1 MHTEALIQDRTKAET
16 APTLPM
22 MHAAF
27 VLCGLGTM
35 MLGPVLPLLASQW
48 HLKDSQS
55 GLLLMAQFCGAT
67 LGGGTTSQ
75 RLQWSLKVGLACAT
89 LGYLG
94 FALAPGLGIA
104 CAALAVAGF
113 GVGRSIA
120 TINIIA
126 GARYTEHRGAAL
138 SWLNFSWSFGALL
151 SPLCAAWLASRFLL
165 SHLLAWFACLFLAV
179 LTILY
184 FQMREAGEDEVKA
197 ASEKAS
203 GHMPG
208 VLFVYFAGLM
218 VLYGGLETSLS
229 GWLTTYALRYG
240 KSSLVLS
247 EYTMV
252 LFLCGLTSGR
262 ALAAWMLMRIR
273 DLTLLRISLLLA
285 ALLAGA
291 LALAHTASLIAIF
304 AVLLGICLAPIF
316 PATFALVMA
325 TRPPARQ
332 AGMIMAASGI
342 GAAILP
348 WLMGVISTRSGSLQL
363 ALVLPTLAAMVMLL
377 LAMTSTAGRSART

>member
-1 MHTEALIQDRTKAET
+1 MHV
-16 APTLPM
+16 
-22 MHAAF
+22 AF
-27 VLCGLGTM
+27 ILCGLGTM
-35 MLGPVLPLLASQW
+35 MLGPLLPLLASQW

-75 RLQWSLKVGLACAT
+75 RLRWSLKVGLVCAT
-89 LGYLG
+89 AGYLG
-94 FALAPGLGIA
+94 FALAPGLLAA
-104 CAALAVAGF
+104 CAGLAVAGF

-120 TINIIA
+120 TINIMA

-151 SPLCAAWLASRFLL
+151 SPLCAAWLASRFQL
-165 SHLLAWFACLFLAV
+165 SHLLLIFACLFLWV
-179 LTILY
+179 LALV
-184 FQMREAGEDEVKA
+184 FLQMRGAGEDGVA
-197 ASEKAS
+197 ATSEQAS
-203 GHMPG
+203 GAMRG
-208 VLFVYFAGLM
+208 SLLIYFAGLM
-218 VLYGGLETSLS
+218 VLYGGLETCLS

-240 KSSLVLS
+240 KTSLVLS

-252 LFLCGLTSGR
+252 LFLCGLTAGR
-262 ALAAWMLMRIR
+262 ALAAWMLMRVR
-273 DLTLLRISLLLA
+273 DRTLLRISLLLA
-285 ALLAGA
+285 ALLAAA
-291 LALAHTASLIAIF
+291 LALAHTATMIAVF

-342 GAAILP
+342 GAASLP
-348 WLMGVISTRSGSLQL
+348 WLMGVISTQSGSLQI
-363 ALVLPTLAAMVMLL
+363 ALVLPALAALVMLL
-377 LAMTSTAGRSART
+377 LAMTSTAGQSART